1 MKTKKQKTK
10 RRIRTSTKV
19 VTAAIIAI
27 ILFWLS
33 EVYLLTV
40 AQTGFP
46 DKFIESWFFFW
57 SVELVSLAGI
67 RITKV
72 RKAPYEEMMENDE
85 FPNDEETFG

>member
-1 MKTKKQKTK
+1 MKKKQTKKR

-33 EVYLLTV
+33 EIYLLTV
-40 AQTGFP
+40 VQTGFP

-67 RITKV
+67 KITKV
-72 RKAPYEEMMENDE
+72 RKSPYEETLEDEE
-85 FPNDEETFG
+85 FPKDDEIFG